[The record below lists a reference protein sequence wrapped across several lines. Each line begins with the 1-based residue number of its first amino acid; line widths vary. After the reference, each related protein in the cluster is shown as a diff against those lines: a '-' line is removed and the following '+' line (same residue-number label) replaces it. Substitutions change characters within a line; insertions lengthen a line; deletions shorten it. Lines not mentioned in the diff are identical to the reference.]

1 MQRLRK
7 NKLKMKI
14 VFETDERKVTV
25 RTPDDDLDIS
35 ELMQII
41 YDSLKGLTF
50 SDTVILYGLK
60 ELIKT
65 IEEK

>member
-1 MQRLRK
+1 MR
-7 NKLKMKI
+7 I

-60 ELIKT
+60 ELTET

>member
-1 MQRLRK
+1 MR
-7 NKLKMKI
+7 I

-60 ELIKT
+60 ELIET
-65 IEEK
+65 IEEE

>member
-1 MQRLRK
+1 MR
-7 NKLKMKI
+7 I

-50 SDTVILYGLK
+50 NDEVILYGLK
-60 ELIKT
+60 ELIET

>member
-1 MQRLRK
+1 MR
-7 NKLKMKI
+7 I

-25 RTPDDDLDIS
+25 RTPNDDLDIH

-50 SDTVILYGLK
+50 SDEVILYGLK
-60 ELIKT
+60 ELIET

>member
-1 MQRLRK
+1 
-7 NKLKMKI
+7 MKI
-14 VFETDERKVTV
+14 IFKTKERKSTTI
-25 RTPDDDLDIS
+25 TPDDDLDIN

-50 SDTVILYGLK
+50 SDEVILYGLK
-60 ELIKT
+60 ELIET

>member
-1 MQRLRK
+1 MR
-7 NKLKMKI
+7 I
-14 VFETDERKVTV
+14 VFETDERKVSV
-25 RTPDDDLDIS
+25 RTPDDDLDIH

-60 ELIKT
+60 ELIET

>member
-1 MQRLRK
+1 MR
-7 NKLKMKI
+7 I

-25 RTPDDDLDIS
+25 WTPDDDLDIS

-60 ELIKT
+60 ELIET

>member
-1 MQRLRK
+1 MR
-7 NKLKMKI
+7 I

-25 RTPDDDLDIS
+25 RTPDDNLDIS

-60 ELIKT
+60 ELIET

>member
-1 MQRLRK
+1 MR
-7 NKLKMKI
+7 I

-25 RTPDDDLDIS
+25 RTPDDDLDIN

-50 SDTVILYGLK
+50 SD
-60 ELIKT
+60 KT
-65 IEEK
+65 ILMGLEQLIEERKCE

>member
-1 MQRLRK
+1 MR
-7 NKLKMKI
+7 I

-25 RTPDDDLDIS
+25 RTPDDDVDIH

-50 SDTVILYGLK
+50 SDTTILNGLK
-60 ELIKT
+60 ELIET

>member
-1 MQRLRK
+1 
-7 NKLKMKI
+7 MKI

-60 ELIKT
+60 ELTET

>member
-1 MQRLRK
+1 MR
-7 NKLKMKI
+7 I

-50 SDTVILYGLK
+50 SDTTILNGLK
-60 ELIKT
+60 ELIET

>member
-1 MQRLRK
+1 MR
-7 NKLKMKI
+7 I

-25 RTPDDDLDIS
+25 RTPDDNLDIS

-50 SDTVILYGLK
+50 SDTVILNGLK
-60 ELIKT
+60 ELIET

>member
-1 MQRLRK
+1 MR
-7 NKLKMKI
+7 I
-14 VFETDERKVTV
+14 VFETDKRKVTV

-60 ELIKT
+60 QLIET

>member
-1 MQRLRK
+1 
-7 NKLKMKI
+7 MKI

-25 RTPDDDLDIS
+25 RTPNDDLDIS

-60 ELIKT
+60 ELIET

>member
-1 MQRLRK
+1 MR
-7 NKLKMKI
+7 I

-25 RTPDDDLDIS
+25 RTPNDDLDIS

-60 ELIKT
+60 ELIEI

>member
-1 MQRLRK
+1 MRIL
-7 NKLKMKI
+7 
-14 VFETDERKVTV
+14 FETDERKITV

-41 YDSLKGLTF
+41 YDSLKCLTF
-50 SDTVILYGLK
+50 SDKVILYGLK
-60 ELIKT
+60 ELKET

>member
-1 MQRLRK
+1 MR
-7 NKLKMKI
+7 I
-14 VFETDERKVTV
+14 IFETDERKVSV
-25 RTPDDDLDIS
+25 RTPDDHLDIH

-50 SDTVILYGLK
+50 SDTTILNGLK
-60 ELIKT
+60 ELIET

>member
-1 MQRLRK
+1 MR
-7 NKLKMKI
+7 I

-25 RTPDDDLDIS
+25 RTPNDDLDIS

-60 ELIKT
+60 ELIET

>member
-1 MQRLRK
+1 MR
-7 NKLKMKI
+7 I

-50 SDTVILYGLK
+50 SDDVILYGLK
-60 ELIKT
+60 ELIET

>member
-1 MQRLRK
+1 MR
-7 NKLKMKI
+7 I
-14 VFETDERKVTV
+14 VFETYERKVTV
-25 RTPDDDLDIS
+25 RTPNDDLDIS

-60 ELIKT
+60 ELIET

>member
-1 MQRLRK
+1 MR
-7 NKLKMKI
+7 I

-25 RTPDDDLDIS
+25 RTTDDDLDIS

-60 ELIKT
+60 ELIET

>member
-1 MQRLRK
+1 
-7 NKLKMKI
+7 MKI
-14 VFETDERKVTV
+14 VFETDERKITV
-25 RTPDDDLDIS
+25 RTPDDDLDIH

-50 SDTVILYGLK
+50 SDDVILYGLK
-60 ELIKT
+60 ELIET

>member
-1 MQRLRK
+1 MR
-7 NKLKMKI
+7 I
-14 VFETDERKVTV
+14 VFETDERKVTT
-25 RTPDDDLDIS
+25 RLPNDDLDIH

-50 SDTVILYGLK
+50 SDTTILNGLK
-60 ELIKT
+60 ELIET

>member
-1 MQRLRK
+1 MR
-7 NKLKMKI
+7 I

-50 SDTVILYGLK
+50 SDTVILNGLK
-60 ELIKT
+60 ELIET

>member
-1 MQRLRK
+1 MR
-7 NKLKMKI
+7 I

-25 RTPDDDLDIS
+25 RTPNDDLDIS

-50 SDTVILYGLK
+50 SDEVILYGLK
-60 ELIKT
+60 ELIET

>member
-1 MQRLRK
+1 MR
-7 NKLKMKI
+7 I

-50 SDTVILYGLK
+50 SDEVILYGLK
-60 ELIKT
+60 ELIET

>member
-1 MQRLRK
+1 
-7 NKLKMKI
+7 MKI

-25 RTPDDDLDIS
+25 ITPDDDLDIS

-60 ELIKT
+60 ELIET

>member
-1 MQRLRK
+1 MR
-7 NKLKMKI
+7 I
-14 VFETDERKVTV
+14 VFETDERKVSIK
-25 RTPDDDLDIS
+25 TPDDDVDIH

-50 SDTVILYGLK
+50 SDEVILYGLK
-60 ELIKT
+60 ELIET

>member
-1 MQRLRK
+1 MR
-7 NKLKMKI
+7 I

-60 ELIKT
+60 ELIET